1 MKRADGMLYAA
12 RIDGGGLHLH
22 RLSPP
27 ELGGGKIIEIDTYGN
42 RKGRLTVCLTRV

>member
-22 RLSPP
+22 QLSPSRTRRQQ
-27 ELGGGKIIEIDTYGN
+27 IAEIDTYGN